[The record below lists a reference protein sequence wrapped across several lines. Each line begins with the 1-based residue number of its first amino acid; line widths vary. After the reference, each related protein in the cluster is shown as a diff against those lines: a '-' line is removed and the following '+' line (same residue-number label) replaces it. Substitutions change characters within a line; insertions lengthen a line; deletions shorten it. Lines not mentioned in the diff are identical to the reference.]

1 MGRLKL
7 TVLVYVG
14 LRVEEL
20 VEICHLYKA
29 LLFLNCAQIYK
40 STYLMLESH

>member
-7 TVLVYVG
+7 IVLVYMD
-14 LRVEEL
+14 LRAEEL
-20 VEICHLYKA
+20 VEIYHLYKA
-29 LLFLNCAQIYK
+29 LLFLNCARIYK